1 MEIEHLHRLID
12 EKKWTLILHELD
24 HVISKKDSSDDD
36 LILSTFEKIDRKYR
50 EQNAQRYYFD
60 LWKIA
65 YRNGKIKLAK
75 AYAEFILD
83 YLIEYKRVPAI
94 KVLINEFQEYGLFKP
109 NKKFKIS
116 EVILGRATLVDTDE
130 YEIYEYHPELW
141 KNQKAFLKNYL
152 TTKEN
157 WELED
162 WKLAYE
168 YILKFYYEKD
178 LFIQLTQKANSM
190 KKHESHIKFEKFIS
204 EKGVKLEAPAAVKS
218 TKVKEKDIVLS
229 TDYDQLA
236 MDVMSGVLEPSIT
249 EQKRILV
256 SIQDL
261 TNEEIQQK
269 GKDMIIAF
277 GLLGMDQ
284 VVVSLCERA
293 IPLISDVKER
303 ASLIFMQAQSLFNK
317 GDFYKVIDLVNDT
330 FSREALVPE
339 EAIAFDYIQAESFL
353 RLKKIN
359 QAKEIY
365 IRIKKQNPNYRLVG
379 ERLRSFDEIK

>member
-141 KNQKAFLKNYL
+141 KNQKTFLKNYL

-190 KKHESHIKFEKFIS
+190 KKHESHVKFEKFIS

-261 TNEEIQQK
+261 TNDEIQQK

-293 IPLISDVKER
+293 VPLISDVKER

>member
-24 HVISKKDSSDDD
+24 HIISKKDSSDDN

-65 YRNGKIKLAK
+65 YRKGKIKLAK

-94 KVLINEFQEYGLFKP
+94 KILINEFQEYGLFKP
-109 NKKFKIS
+109 NKRFHIS
-116 EVILGRATLVDTDE
+116 DVILGKSTLNDTDE
-130 YEIYEYHPELW
+130 FEIYEYHPELW
-141 KNQKAFLKNYL
+141 KNQKTFLRNYL
-152 TTKEN
+152 TTRED

-168 YILKFYYEKD
+168 YILKFYYDKD
-178 LFIQLTQKANSM
+178 LFIQLTHQAALM
-190 KKHESHIKFEKFIS
+190 RKHESHAIFEKFIS
-204 EKGVKLEAPAAVKS
+204 EKGVKLTVPAVS
-218 TKVKEKDIVLS
+218 RPTKAKEKDIVLS
-229 TDYDQLA
+229 ADYDQLA
-236 MDVMSGVLEPSIT
+236 MDVMSGAIEPSIT
-249 EQKRILV
+249 EQKRILI

-293 IPLISDVKER
+293 IPLTTDVKER

-317 GDFYKVIDLVNDT
+317 GDFYKVIDLVDDT

-339 EAIAFDYIQAESFL
+339 EAMAFDYIQAESFL
-353 RLKKIN
+353 RLKKISR
-359 QAKEIY
+359 AKEIY

>member
-1 MEIEHLHRLID
+1 MELQQLHRLID
-12 EKKWTLILHELD
+12 EKKWTLILRELD
-24 HVISKKDSSDDD
+24 HAISNNDFADDD

-75 AYAEFILD
+75 SYAEFILD

-94 KVLINEFQEYGLFKP
+94 KKLVSEFKEYGLLKN
-109 NKKFKIS
+109 NKKFQIA
-116 EVILGRATLVDTDE
+116 EVITGKLIPDYLE
-130 YEIYEYHPELW
+130 EFESHEYHPELW
-141 KNQKAFLKNYL
+141 KNHRFALKSYL
-152 TTKEN
+152 VTKED
-157 WELED
+157 WELEE

-168 YILKFYYEKD
+168 YILKFHFDKD
-178 LFIQLTQKANSM
+178 LFLHLTEKTIAM
-190 KKHESHIKFEKFIS
+190 KKTESTGKFLDFLGKKDINTGHFS
-204 EKGVKLEAPAAVKS
+204 ETKKAAI
-218 TKVKEKDIVLS
+218 KEKEIALN

-236 MDVMSGVLEPSIT
+236 MDVMSGALEPSIT

-256 SIQDL
+256 SIQSLSD
-261 TNEEIQQK
+261 EEILQK

-284 VVVSLCERA
+284 VVVNLCGRI
-293 IPLISDVKER
+293 IPLITEVKER
-303 ASLIFMQAQSLFNK
+303 ASLLFMQAQSLFNSS
-317 GDFYKVIDLVNDT
+317 DYYKVIELVDDT
-330 FSREALVPE
+330 FSKEALVPD
-339 EAIAFDYIQAESFL
+339 EAMAFDYIKAESFL
-353 RLKKIN
+353 KLKKMK

-365 IRIKKQNPNYRLVG
+365 TKIKKQNPHYRLVG